1 MRQRYRWGVIAAL
14 LTLGA
19 LVAPAA
25 VPLYDGVGFPDEPY
39 RWVPKRGD
47 TPAATAATV
56 RLKVK
61 DGLNA
66 GGLLANSKELGPQV
80 SVYAPP
86 QAFQLPSPSASDDI
100 TLTAQPMPLSTP
112 APPGQAVSNVYE
124 LTLTSPAG
132 PVTVRSNAQEPG
144 ITLRAVDTKEPLPVM
159 YFRASP
165 DQRWQRLET
174 RQVGRDIFNA
184 AAPGPGD
191 YVLSRAAAAARTDS
205 GGNRGLFVLVGLVV
219 LLMVGVVVG
228 VRVLGSRRP
237 DAA

>member
-1 MRQRYRWGVIAAL
+1 MRQRHRWAAVAGL

-19 LVAPAA
+19 LLAPAA

-39 RWVPKRGD
+39 RFVPHRGSG
-47 TPAATAATV
+47 PAATAATV
-56 RLKVK
+56 KLKVK
-61 DGLNA
+61 GGLNS
-66 GGLLANSKELGPQV
+66 GGLLANSAELGPQV

-86 QAFQLPSPSASDDI
+86 QAFQLPSASAAGDI
-100 TLTAQPMPLSTP
+100 TLTARPVPLTPP
-112 APPGQAVSNVYE
+112 APPGQLQSNVYE
-124 LTLTSPAG
+124 LALTSPSGA
-132 PVTVRSNAQEPG
+132 VIVRSDAQQPG
-144 ITLRAVDTKEPLPVM
+144 ITLRAVSTKEPLPVM

-165 DQRWQRLET
+165 DQRWQQLET

-191 YVLSRAAAAARTDS
+191 YVLSRAAAAARSDS

-219 LLMVGVVVG
+219 LLVVGVVVG
-228 VRVLGSRRP
+228 VRVLSSRRP